1 MSNKRKLD
9 PAEMNMTPMIDVVFQ
24 MIIFFVVTLK
34 MTKNENPDIDL
45 ENGKNGETI
54 TADNMPVQTLTIE
67 VARRHPIFAP
77 RGRISI
83 NNAVCSL
90 DNLSNIIRA
99 RYNKFGSFPVLIRAD
114 KDAIHEDV
122 KKVMDVCTGNG
133 VWKVGFV
140 AVQDPKDKTKKR
152 RP

>member
-1 MSNKRKLD
+1 MSNKRKTE

-34 MTKNENPDIDL
+34 MTKQENPDIDL
-45 ENGKNGETI
+45 EDGKNGEVI
-54 TADNMPVQTLTIE
+54 TADNVPMQTLTIE
-67 VARRHPIFAP
+67 VARRHPVFAP

-83 NNAVCSL
+83 NNAVCSPH
-90 DNLSNIIRA
+90 NLENIIKA
-99 RYNKFGSFPVLIRAD
+99 RYHKFGSFPVLIRAD

-122 KKVMDVCTGNG
+122 RKVMDICTRNG
-133 VWKVGFV
+133 VWKVGFI

>member
-1 MSNKRKLD
+1 MSKRRELET
-9 PAEMNMTPMIDVVFQ
+9 AEMNMTPMIDVVFQ

-34 MTKNENPDIDL
+34 MTKEENPDIDL
-45 ENGKNGETI
+45 ENGKNGEVI

-67 VARRHPIFAP
+67 VARRHPILAP

-83 NNAVCSL
+83 NNATCSL
-90 DNLSNIIRA
+90 AALDGILKG
-99 RYNKFGSFPVLIRAD
+99 RYAKFGSFPVLIRAD

-122 KKVMDVCTGNG
+122 RKVMDRCTANG

-140 AVQDPKDKTKKR
+140 AVQDAKDKTKKR

>member
-34 MTKNENPDIDL
+34 MTKEENPDIDL
-45 ENGKNGETI
+45 ENGKNGEVI

-67 VARRHPIFAP
+67 VARRHPILAP

-83 NNAVCSL
+83 NNATCSL
-90 DNLSNIIRA
+90 AALDGILKG
-99 RYNKFGSFPVLIRAD
+99 RYAKFGTFPVLIRAD

-122 KKVMDVCTGNG
+122 RKVMDVCTANG

-140 AVQDPKDKTKKR
+140 AVQDAKDKTKKR

>member
-1 MSNKRKLD
+1 MSKRRPSD
-9 PAEMNMTPMIDVVFQ
+9 GGEMNMTPMIDVVFQ
-24 MIIFFVVTLK
+24 LIIFFVVTLK
-34 MTKNENPDIDL
+34 LSKEENPDIDL

-67 VARRHPIFAP
+67 VARRHKLLAP
-77 RGRISI
+77 HGRISI
-83 NNAVCSL
+83 NNATLTMSQL
-90 DNLSNIIRA
+90 DAILKQ
-99 RYNKFGSFPVLIRAD
+99 RYAKFGSFPVLIRAD

-122 KKVMDVCTGNG
+122 RKVMDRCTANG

-140 AVQDPKDKTKKR
+140 AVQDPKDTKKKR

>member
-1 MSNKRKLD
+1 MSNRRKLD

-45 ENGKNGETI
+45 EDGRNGEVI

-67 VARRHPIFAP
+67 VDRRKFGRH
-77 RGRISI
+77 GRISI
-83 NNAVCSL
+83 NNATCSL
-90 DNLSNIIRA
+90 VNLDGILKN
-99 RYNKFGSFPVLIRAD
+99 RYHKFGSFPVLIRAD
-114 KDAIHEDV
+114 KDAVHEDV
-122 KKVMDVCTGNG
+122 RKVMDICTRNG
-133 VWKVGFV
+133 VWKIGFI

>member
-1 MSNKRKLD
+1 MSKRRSSD
-9 PAEMNMTPMIDVVFQ
+9 GGEMNMTPMIDVVFQ
-24 MIIFFVVTLK
+24 LIIFFVVTLK
-34 MTKNENPDIDL
+34 MSKEENKDIDL

-67 VARRHPIFAP
+67 VARRHKILAP
-77 RGRISI
+77 HGRISI
-83 NNAVCSL
+83 NNATMSL
-90 DNLSNIIRA
+90 SQLDAVLKK
-99 RYNKFGSFPVLIRAD
+99 RYAKFGSFPVLIRAD

-122 KKVMDVCTGNG
+122 RKVMDRCTANG

-140 AVQDPKDKTKKR
+140 AVQDPKDTSKQR